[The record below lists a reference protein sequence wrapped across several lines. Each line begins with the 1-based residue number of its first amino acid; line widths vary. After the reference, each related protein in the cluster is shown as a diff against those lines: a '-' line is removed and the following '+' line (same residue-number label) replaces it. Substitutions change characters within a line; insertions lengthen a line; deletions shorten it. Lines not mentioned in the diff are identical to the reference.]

1 MFSSSA
7 PLLSGAI
14 VLATISCLCQ
24 FINSRDLVTT
34 PQPGHMFCT
43 GVTKLDH
50 ARCIYGE
57 ENYVLYNARI
67 NCRPTIKSTPTMLGV
82 FRQALDHNQIKLN
95 QSPVIFITKPGHL
108 TVVRRTLLFWIIG
121 IVTQAVSM
129 RDVENEWQWS
139 PQKNVPE
146 CVRKTNK
153 KGSILLLHIYM
164 RLINAYA
171 RPETTKKTNAIV
183 HFQTT
188 VRCSHGFGNG
198 F

>member
-1 MFSSSA
+1 MHEKSEACSSRCFRWDPLRLLLTLLITVSVFSSLA

-34 PQPGHMFCT
+34 LQPGHMFCT

-67 NCRPTIKSTPTMLGV
+67 NCRPTIKSTPTVLGV

-108 TVVRRTLLFWIIG
+108 TVVQRCHGSCSTPVLSDFSDLHHGSLYPMIRL
-121 IVTQAVSM
+121 VSCLTSY
-129 RDVENEWQWS
+129 DS
-139 PQKNVPE
+139 PVYDT
-146 CVRKTNK
+146 C
-153 KGSILLLHIYM
+153 
-164 RLINAYA
+164 
-171 RPETTKKTNAIV
+171 
-183 HFQTT
+183 
-188 VRCSHGFGNG
+188 
-198 F
+198 